1 MKQSC
6 SNLLYFLRWSTA
18 NSHTVGSLSVNI
30 QTINEAIVFKSPLFF
45 EMVYNK
51 LTYRWVTV
59 CKYTNRNW
67 GFCQEV
73 MWQLIKT
80 IFQACLFYASHIWM
94 KDNNMQDISRLWYKL
109 VKSSVGAVLNIR
121 RSLAEV
127 ILGIPPIMIMNKVS
141 KVKHYLKLSQNATP
155 WDTLAESV
163 SMHIQLGQSVVGH
176 TAIRDVFEFL
186 KWKCEMH
193 PSDFSEQDKEIVR
206 RKELSEFFEVSL
218 QASFYT
224 KAIMTEYTEHLWQ
237 SSIRNEY
244 LLDGYNTFPTPK
256 CAKLPLT
263 KGTSRESE
271 VLVMSMFYDNNLL
284 NSSLYK
290 VNPSKFKTAGCECGR
305 DTQTAYHVLME
316 CTLTDHTCRRCC
328 FETLLSALSLEA
340 VDESHIT
347 LLNASR
353 SPSFFFF

>member
-1 MKQSC
+1 
-6 SNLLYFLRWSTA
+6 
-18 NSHTVGSLSVNI
+18 
-30 QTINEAIVFKSPLFF
+30 
-45 EMVYNK
+45 
-51 LTYRWVTV
+51 
-59 CKYTNRNW
+59 
-67 GFCQEV
+67 
-73 MWQLIKT
+73 
-80 IFQACLFYASHIWM
+80 
-94 KDNNMQDISRLWYKL
+94 
-109 VKSSVGAVLNIR
+109 
-121 RSLAEV
+121 
-127 ILGIPPIMIMNKVS
+127 
-141 KVKHYLKLSQNATP
+141 
-155 WDTLAESV
+155 
-163 SMHIQLGQSVVGH
+163 MHIQLGQSVVVH
-176 TAIRDVFEFL
+176 TAMRDVFEFL

-316 CTLTDHTCRRCC
+316 CTLTDPTCRRCC

-353 SPSFFFF
+353 SPSFISSVLSALENTAVPLRKKVILAASQTLPSDTPTDLLNP

>member
-1 MKQSC
+1 MQQGIFPDILKVGRITPVYKNKGSKQLFENHRPISILPIFGKIFEKLIYTRLYDFLTSNKLMYSKQFGFRKGHSC
-6 SNLLYFLRWSTA
+6 SHALNYSASQLTSALADKKHVIGIFIDLSKAFDTISHEQLTVKLSNFGIRGNAHNLLKSYLTNRTQYSKFLDES
-18 NSHTVGSLSVNI
+18 SDPLPIKFGVPQGSIL
-30 QTINEAIVFKSPLFF
+30 SPLLF
-45 EMVYNK
+45 
-51 LTYRWVTV
+51 
-59 CKYTNRNW
+59 
-67 GFCQEV
+67 
-73 MWQLIKT
+73 LI
-80 IFQACLFYASHIWM
+80 YV
-94 KDNNMQDISRLWYKL
+94 N
-109 VKSSVGAVLNIR
+109 
-121 RSLAEV
+121 
-127 ILGIPPIMIMNKVS
+127 
-141 KVKHYLKLSQNATP
+141 
-155 WDTLAESV
+155 
-163 SMHIQLGQSVVGH
+163 
-176 TAIRDVFEFL
+176 
-186 KWKCEMH
+186 
-193 PSDFSEQDKEIVR
+193 FS
-206 RKELSEFFEVSL
+206 
-218 QASFYT
+218 
-224 KAIMTEYTEHLWQ
+224 IMTEYTEHLWQ

-316 CTLTDHTCRRCC
+316 CTLTDPTCRRCC

-353 SPSFFFF
+353 SPSFISSVLSALENTAVPLRKKVILAASQTLPSDTPTDLLNP